1 MARGTLASWA
11 TALTGLAQLQLAGA
25 VPSTSRDAGF
35 LGLPSFPSSPSQGSD
50 PLTVNLG
57 YGVYQG
63 VHNASTNLNVWKGI
77 GYAAPPV
84 NNLRWQLPQVPKTN
98 KTVVVADNYG
108 PTCPVAPPSVP
119 GTPFSPGDEDCLYL
133 NVFSPAAATSTSSST
148 AVKKTKLPV
157 LVYIHGGGY
166 GGGDNRYDMSGLIND
181 NNNEFVVVAI
191 QYRLG
196 AFGWL
201 SSADVHKNGV
211 VNAGLLDQVFALL
224 WVQNYISLF
233 GGDPDRVTIS
243 GESAGAGSVMYH
255 AIGYGGNTPVT
266 LFRNGIAAS
275 PYLVPQYNYDAAV
288 PTQRY
293 HDFATAAGCG
303 TAKDIFACLV
313 AADTWALQYASSNI
327 SVEQT
332 AFATW
337 AFVPVTDGV
346 YVRQRPSAQLATGPT
361 NGVHLLVGN
370 NADEGALFVPGGI
383 ATQAELLAWINSSFP
398 GLSAA
403 NVTALLNVYKPTP
416 GYNASNGLLF
426 ETNGIAPP
434 TANDVSQA
442 GAGVQQLAYNIYA
455 ESTFVC
461 PAYWLTGAFTP
472 ASGNKKSAFQYQYSV
487 PFAFHTSDMAAYF
500 GPPTANQGPEFV
512 VAFRQIWGG
521 LVVRDDPSIV
531 STPSVTLSSPLP
543 PFAFPS
549 WTPTKHQLVVLN
561 ETGGVPVE
569 VPEFWGG
576 VSLQYNDPGLQN
588 HFTIANATS
597 WEGGREARCNFW
609 RSVAPFLP
617 Q

>member
-1 MARGTLASWA
+1 MARGTLATMA
-11 TALTGLAQLQLAGA
+11 VALAGLARLVNASPASTPGAGI
-25 VPSTSRDAGF
+25 
-35 LGLPSFPSSPSQGSD
+35 LGLTRFPAPPSQGSD
-50 PLTVNLG
+50 ALTVNLG
-57 YGVYQG
+57 YGIYQG
-63 VHNASTNLNVWKGI
+63 THNASSNLNEWKGI

-84 NNLRWQLPQVPKTN
+84 KSLRWQPPHLPTTN
-98 KTVVVADNYG
+98 TTVIHADAFG
-108 PTCPVAPPSVP
+108 PTCPVSPPSVP
-119 GTPFSPGDEDCLYL
+119 GTPFAAGDEDCLYL
-133 NVFSPAAATSTSSST
+133 NVYAPAASS
-148 AVKKTKLPV
+148 KKAAKLPV

-166 GGGDNRYDMSGLIND
+166 GGGDGRYDMSGLIND

-211 VNAGLLDQVFALL
+211 VNAGLLDQVYALL

-255 AIGYGGNTPVT
+255 ALGFGGNSPVS

-313 AADTWALQYASSNI
+313 AADTLVLQYASSNV
-327 SVEQT
+327 SVAQT

-346 YVRQRPSAQLATGPT
+346 YVCERPSAQLASGPT

-383 ATQAELLAWINSSFP
+383 ATETELVSWIHTSFP
-398 GLSAA
+398 GLSDA
-403 NVTALLNVYKPTP
+403 NVTALLAAYTPTA
-416 GYNASNGLLF
+416 GYNTSNGLLF

-442 GAGVQQLAYNIYA
+442 GSGVQQLAYNIYA

-461 PAYWLTGAFTP
+461 PAYWLVGAFTP
-472 ASGNKKSAFQYQYSV
+472 ASGKKSAFQYQYSV
-487 PFAFHTSDMAAYF
+487 PFAFHSSDLSAYF
-500 GPPTANQGPEFV
+500 GPATPNQGPEFV

-521 LVVRDDPSIV
+521 LVVRDNPSIV
-531 STPSVTLSSPLP
+531 ATPNQLSSTLP
-543 PFAFPS
+543 AFSFPA
-549 WTPTKHQLVVLN
+549 WTTTSHSLVVLN
-561 ETGGVPVE
+561 QTGGVPVE

-588 HFTIANATS
+588 HFTVANAAT
-597 WEGGREARCNFW
+597 WEGGRAQRCDFW
-609 RSVAPFLP
+609 KSVAAYLP